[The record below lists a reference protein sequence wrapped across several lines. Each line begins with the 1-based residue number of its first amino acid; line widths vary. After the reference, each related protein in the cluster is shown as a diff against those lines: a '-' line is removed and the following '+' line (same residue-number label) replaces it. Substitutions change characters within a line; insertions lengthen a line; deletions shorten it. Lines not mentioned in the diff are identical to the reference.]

1 MLKSRESFI
10 KKQLRVEDQL
20 SRALGSAFCPG
31 TPGRIARGLDLPR
44 FNCVAR
50 AVPKVHRDITE
61 ECTSPEELVTLMGPL
76 LTKDVV
82 PLIHSAGAVD
92 DGDDPAN
99 TSLPTTATATT

>member
-20 SRALGSAFCPG
+20 SRALESAFCPG

-50 AVPKVHRDITE
+50 AVPRVHGGALSRRKNVLTASLVAGSSQRPDWAR
-61 ECTSPEELVTLMGPL
+61 CTPGG
-76 LTKDVV
+76 LTGVIPHGV
-82 PLIHSAGAVD
+82 
-92 DGDDPAN
+92 
-99 TSLPTTATATT
+99 LPPRMLAQGVL